1 MEVSCSGTAGT
12 VSKDEQSAAS
22 CASTE
27 SGSTVSSLS
36 AGNSTRSSSRRKS
49 SMKQTKTSNDKDA
62 KLRSLNNVKFE
73 PDNSLSEHNSD
84 SQSNHQLNGESNSS
98 SIDESLLTNVKDEN
112 RPIQAIRQSTRNRPG
127 TPKPVVNKSK
137 LKLENV
143 TGSLENQQTV
153 KAGSPKKLVNGRGRN
168 NNNNTNKVFCPNDE
182 NTMDGLNTKTNGHKQ
197 EAPNAPTQFNLNIKA
212 EESKSESDVKMATS
226 DQAST
231 PSTCDVNVVD
241 EESSSRLTADPESNT
256 LNGGDE
262 SQTGSTTGEKIKKQ
276 RKKRASNYGLF
287 NQIESFSGTVETMFV
302 YRWPQGEDAD
312 SLGEAPDT
320 YILQEQVSEYLGVKS
335 FKRKYPDIFRRLL
348 DIKERVY
355 LQENNVVTETQCDL
369 GLTALRLNDCLDIMA
384 ESYPEK
390 FKELNDYLIVKAR
403 KEQAAAIAASAE
415 ANANEMAEPVKT
427 GRFGRVIL
435 SEAERMK
442 EAMKKAMKSATA
454 YNANLQREKR
464 SERAGYFDLQTMRI
478 QKMRPNIKYS
488 TESTNPHGQYP
499 VALLQ
504 GQYQYHYK
512 KYTTDELKQIP
523 INTVIYQAE
532 VPVAIQYEEWK
543 MREANPNRQRRV
555 FNKHDNGS
563 DGENERMET
572 AYHHQKSMTS
582 AGEVHYN
589 QAASSMVVSSSH
601 INSAGSNEYVSHA
614 KGKMT
619 VGAHLLANN
628 GANKPQ
634 ASPVMQ
640 SQQSSPAVQPQPSN
654 FRISC
659 SAAPTVAS
667 LIQQKAAGS
676 NLAQS
681 SPASATVKVNI
692 SSMIKQEAAIIKP
705 CYVCLRTSPIST
717 PGAIETVNVDQFMV
731 HCSACDRYAH
741 PTCLEL
747 NPDLVRWPAILE
759 YNWQCMDC
767 KKCSGCQKPHD
778 EDKMM
783 FCDRCD
789 RGFHTYCV
797 GLKEVPS
804 DAWFCP
810 KCPQHENSGV
820 STIKSE
826 LASVSRTDDSSHAVR
841 SAQLNTPKQAL
852 DKVKAKERGSGSGKR
867 GRPLGSLNKPKDP
880 NSPTKK
886 LKQKLKVGQGLNYSG
901 YGDLS
906 SSMHENS
913 NTNGPA
919 SVDDSSFL
927 HDDQSQSLSY
937 DNYTNIINNTINLN
951 NSQSI
956 QSTL

>member
-1 MEVSCSGTAGT
+1 MEVSCSRQVKENGTAGA

-22 CASTE
+22 CGSTE

-49 SMKQTKTSNDKDA
+49 SMKQTKASNDKDA

-73 PDNSLSEHNSD
+73 PDNSLSEHPIDN
-84 SQSNHQLNGESNSS
+84 QSQLNGESNSN

-127 TPKPVVNKSK
+127 TPKPVANKSK

-153 KAGSPKKLVNGRGRN
+153 KAESPKKLVNGRGRN
-168 NNNNTNKVFCPNDE
+168 KDNNSNNVFCPNDE
-182 NTMDGLNTKTNGHKQ
+182 NTLDGFNTKTNGHKQ
-197 EAPNAPTQFNLNIKA
+197 EVPNAPIHFNLNNKT
-212 EESKSESDVKMATS
+212 ESKSETDVKMAT
-226 DQAST
+226 DQTSLS
-231 PSTCDVNVVD
+231 STCDVNVVD
-241 EESSSRLTADPESNT
+241 DESLLGLIADPESNT

-262 SQTGSTTGEKIKKQ
+262 SQTGSVSGQGEKIKKQ
-276 RKKRASNYGLF
+276 RKKRISNYGLF
-287 NQIESFSGTVETMFV
+287 NQIESFAGTVETMFV
-302 YRWPQGEDAD
+302 YRWPQGEGTD
-312 SLGEAPDT
+312 SNGEAPDT

-335 FKRKYPDIFRRLL
+335 FKRKYPDLFRRLL
-348 DIKERVY
+348 DIKERMY
-355 LQENNVVTETQCDL
+355 LLENNVVTEMQSDL

-390 FKELNDYLIVKAR
+390 FKELNDYLMVKAR
-403 KEQAAAIAASAE
+403 KEQAAAITASAE
-415 ANANEMAEPVKT
+415 AANSEMAEPVKT
-427 GRFGRVIL
+427 GRWGKALL
-435 SEAERMK
+435 SEADRFK

-464 SERAGYFDLQTMRI
+464 AERAAYFDLQTMRI
-478 QKMRPNIKYS
+478 QKKKPNIKYT
-488 TESTNPHGQYP
+488 TESFNPHSQYP

-504 GQYQYHYK
+504 GQFQYHYK
-512 KYTTDELKQIP
+512 KYTSDELKQIP

-532 VPVAIQYEEWK
+532 TPLPIQYEEWK
-543 MREANPNRQRRV
+543 LREANPNRQRRA
-555 FNKHDNGS
+555 FNKQDNGS
-563 DGENERMET
+563 DGENERMDT
-572 AYHHQKSMTS
+572 AYQQNPTMTTS
-582 AGEVHYN
+582 NEVHYN
-589 QAASSMVVSSSH
+589 LSTNINTSH
-601 INSAGSNEYVSHA
+601 SNNDYVSH

-619 VGAHLLANN
+619 VGAHLMANN
-628 GANKPQ
+628 TKPQ

-640 SQQSSPAVQPQPSN
+640 AQQSNPLQSQTSN

-667 LIQQKAAGS
+667 LIQQKAAAS
-676 NLAQS
+676 NQAS
-681 SPASATVKVNI
+681 NSPASSATVKVNI
-692 SSMIKQEAAIIKP
+692 SSAIKQEAAIIKP
-705 CYVCLRTSPIST
+705 CYICLRSSPIST

-747 NPDLVRWPAILE
+747 NPDLVRWPAITE

-810 KCPQHENSGV
+810 KCPQHEKSAGSTTSSEQAPTNRSGADDTS
-820 STIKSE
+820 STM
-826 LASVSRTDDSSHAVR
+826 R
-841 SAQLNTPKQAL
+841 SAQLNTPKQIL
-852 DKVKAKERGSGSGKR
+852 MKAKERGSGSGKR

-913 NTNGPA
+913 NTNGPT